1 MANNSKYFKGTHRS
15 VYGIMYTVQCM
26 YNQNMDFGDF
36 LLILFSFIKKILNS
50 FFLFIFLLLIDF
62 YSCTLT
68 LTEGE
73 FILKHL

>member
-1 MANNSKYFKGTHRS
+1 
-15 VYGIMYTVQCM
+15 MYTVQWM